1 MILVSACL
9 LGQRVRYDGRHCLRE
24 EVRGLLGH
32 EPVLALC
39 PEVLGGLG
47 TPRPP
52 ARFVG
57 ACFGREGEDLLAG
70 RARLVNAEGRDVS
83 LAFAR
88 GARAVA
94 KLCRE
99 HGVRLA
105 LLKDRSP
112 SCGWDPQGVNP
123 QGGPGQGVLAALL
136 CQMGVTLR
144 EVRSSA
150 RGEVCS

>member
-1 MILVSACL
+1 MVSACL
-9 LGQRVRYDGRHCLRE
+9 LGQRVRYDGRHSLRDD
-24 EVRGLLGH
+24 VRELTGD

-57 ACFGREGEDLLAG
+57 ARFGYEGSDLLAG
-70 RARLVNAEGRDVS
+70 RARLMDENGRDVS

-88 GARAVA
+88 GAKLVA
-94 KLCRE
+94 ELCKQ

-112 SCGWDPQGVNP
+112 SCGWDPDGVNP

-136 CQMGVTLR
+136 SQMGVTVR

-150 RGEVCS
+150 RGEK

>member
-24 EVRGLLGH
+24 DVRELLAG

-57 ACFGREGEDLLAG
+57 ACFGREGLDLLG
-70 RARLVNAEGRDVS
+70 GQARLVDDTGRDVS
-83 LAFAR
+83 RAFAR
-88 GARAVA
+88 GARVVA
-94 KLCRE
+94 GLCRQN
-99 HGVRLA
+99 GVRLA
-105 LLKDRSP
+105 FLKDRSP

-136 CQMGVTLR
+136 QQMGVTVR

-150 RGEVCS
+150 RGQV

>member
-9 LGQRVRYDGRHCLRE
+9 MGHRVRYDGRHSRCDQ
-24 EVRGLLGH
+24 VRGLLAG
-32 EPVLALC
+32 ELVLALC

-70 RARLVNAEGRDVS
+70 RARLVNDQGQDVS
-83 LAFAR
+83 LAFAQ
-88 GARAVA
+88 GARVA
-94 KLCRE
+94 AELCAR

-112 SCGWDPQGVNP
+112 SCGWDPKGINP

-136 CQMGVTLR
+136 RQMGITVR
-144 EVRSSA
+144 EVRSGA
-150 RGEVCS
+150 RGERR

>member
-24 EVRGLLGH
+24 EVRGLFGD
-32 EPVLALC
+32 ESVLALC

-57 ACFGREGEDLLAG
+57 ARFGREGADLLAG
-70 RARLVNAEGRDVS
+70 RARLVNEDGKDVS

-88 GARAVA
+88 GAKLVA
-94 KLCRE
+94 ELCAQ

-136 CQMGVTLR
+136 SQMGVTVR

-150 RGEVCS
+150 RGER